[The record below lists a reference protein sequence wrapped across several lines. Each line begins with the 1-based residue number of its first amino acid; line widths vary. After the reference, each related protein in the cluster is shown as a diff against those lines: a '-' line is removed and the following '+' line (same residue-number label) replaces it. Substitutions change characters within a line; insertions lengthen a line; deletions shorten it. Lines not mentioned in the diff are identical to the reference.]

1 MNGTKPRVGI
11 EWMGL
16 TAPKTYVT
24 SDELG
29 KAIGMDPEKIRK
41 GLGNEKIR
49 LPSFS
54 QGNITMN
61 ANLLYKFI
69 KSIDG
74 SEEERKK
81 FFGNPLS
88 RIYYATESNPDNSRP
103 EVETALGMVY
113 SKLLAEDEKKY
124 RAYVEAFK
132 HSVPMQQTFACAGGG
147 AALLDALNSV
157 YVRNGT
163 SAIVIT
169 SDTAVYDPKK
179 AKNAEATQGSAATL
193 SWVTAEPKL
202 IVIDPTKHTGAY
214 NIPLQDF
221 TKYGSPT
228 PKVYGAF
235 SEKVYVD
242 ISANVLWQMEGS
254 MLETGAEMDFFVGHV
269 PFPKQAIYFA
279 SALFE
284 HQMKHSR
291 HEEFEAMQLRESLG
305 RDPLVGKNLVDLFDE
320 VLRAARPKN
329 YSELMKCIDESS
341 EISEY
346 WDWLKRLRKQPEF
359 GTFVERLH
367 INEALDL
374 PSQVG
379 NSYTSSQFV
388 ALISLLRNKNT
399 DGKISGAMQY
409 YGSGAVGLGMLAE
422 IIATRADIAE
432 NVLVDLGD
440 EVALTAEQYRKL
452 HAELIRGDASRM
464 LRPEDAGTDGDLVE
478 KDREFL
484 GRLPSRFL
492 IRGRHDDGT
501 PDAVYVESDGKV
513 SELPPRL

>member
-1 MNGTKPRVGI
+1 MPETKSKVGI
-11 EWMGL
+11 EWIGVS
-16 TAPKTYVT
+16 APKTYVEST
-24 SDELG
+24 ELG
-29 KAIGMDPEKIRK
+29 KAIDMDSEKIRK

-69 KSIDG
+69 KSID
-74 SEEERKK
+74 SSDEERMK
-81 FFGNPLS
+81 FFSNPPS
-88 RIYYATESNPDNSRP
+88 RIYYATESNSDHSRP

-113 SKLLAEDEKKY
+113 SKLLVDDEKRY

-132 HSVPMQQTFACAGGG
+132 HTIPMQQTFACAGGG

-202 IVIDPTKHTGAY
+202 IVIDPTMHNGAY

-242 ISANVLWQMEGS
+242 VSANVLGQMEKDLSTSGV
-254 MLETGAEMDFFVGHV
+254 GMDFFVGHV

-284 HQMKHSR
+284 HHMKHVR
-291 HEEFEAMQLRESLG
+291 PKEFEAMQSRESLG
-305 RDPLVGKNLVDLFDE
+305 KDPLASSNLVELFDN
-320 VLRAARPKN
+320 VLSSARPKN
-329 YSELMKCIDESS
+329 YYELIRCIDENK

-346 WDWLKRLRKQPEF
+346 WDWLKKLRKQPEF
-359 GTFVERLH
+359 DEFVASLR
-367 INEALDL
+367 INEALLL
-374 PSQVG
+374 PSQIG
-379 NSYTSSQFV
+379 NSYTSSQLV
-388 ALISLLRNKNT
+388 ALVSLLINKNT
-399 DGKISGAMQY
+399 DKEIRGVMQY
-409 YGSGAVGLGMLAE
+409 YGSGAVGLGMLAD
-422 IIATRADIAE
+422 IIATKAE
-432 NVLVDLGD
+432 ISGNVLVDVGD
-440 EVALTAEQYRKL
+440 EVALNAGQYREL
-452 HAELIRGDASRM
+452 HTALIRGDAERM
-464 LRPEDAGTDGDLVE
+464 LRKDGEILDLIE

-484 GRLPSRFL
+484 GRLPTGFLVRSRL
-492 IRGRHDDGT
+492 DDGT
-501 PDAVYVESDGKV
+501 PDAVYSEADGR
-513 SELPPRL
+513 LIRLDPRM